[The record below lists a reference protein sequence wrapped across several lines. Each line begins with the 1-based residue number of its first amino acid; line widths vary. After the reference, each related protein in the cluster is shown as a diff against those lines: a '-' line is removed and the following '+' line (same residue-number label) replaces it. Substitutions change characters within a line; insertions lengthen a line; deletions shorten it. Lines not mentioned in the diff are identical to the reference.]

1 MSLLRKGI
9 LAGSGSIICAGI
21 GVFTSMILSRA
32 LLPEGMGRYQIPL
45 TFGVLTVTIISLGIG
60 NSNIFFLNKHRIEH
74 RKIVM
79 NSVWFSFMA
88 SVFLLLLIP
97 VIFFCFHNYFGAL
110 RFLTQIIF
118 SMGIAALLCFNLLRP
133 VLTADL
139 KIRQEV
145 IARITNRL
153 VILIIVAFAFIL
165 GYLSVD
171 TALIATSISH
181 VTVLILVVYFLK
193 EHFDFKISF
202 SWRLFKETLAY
213 GLKLFAAN
221 FAYLVNVSLGLM
233 LVRYLMPNDFINVGY
248 YGRAVAVCGL
258 IMLFPT
264 SVGPLLYARW
274 SGLSGR
280 DRKAQVELAMRLHFA
295 AGSVSIAVLM
305 LFGSFIINILY
316 GEAFLPAV
324 PAMRVLS
331 LGVALRC
338 VFNVF
343 SNFLASDGRPH
354 ITTYIL
360 IFSVVLAASFTFA
373 LVPHIGIIG
382 AALADVIAWSLV
394 LTIGL
399 VLLRRYYGLELKNML
414 LIKKSDFKYLLHAI
428 RKKSDIPATE
438 VVDKQQIMLQ

>member
-9 LAGSGSIICAGI
+9 LAGSGSIISAVI
-21 GVFTSMILSRA
+21 GVLTSMMLSRA
-32 LLPEGMGRYQIPL
+32 LLPEGMGRYQVPL
-45 TFGVLTVTIISLGIG
+45 TFGILTMTVLSLGIG

-74 RKIVM
+74 RQIVI
-79 NSVWFSFMA
+79 NSVWFAFAA
-88 SVFLLLLIP
+88 SLFLLLVIP
-97 VIFFCFHNYFGAL
+97 IVFSCFRNYFGAL
-110 RFLTQIIF
+110 QLSTRIIF

-133 VLTADL
+133 ILTADL

-145 IARITNRL
+145 AARITNRL
-153 VILIIVAFAFIL
+153 AILIMVGFAFLL

-171 TALIATSISH
+171 TALIATSLSH
-181 VTVLILVVYFLK
+181 VAALILVIYFLK

-202 SWRLFKETLAY
+202 SWKLFKETLAY

-233 LVRYLMPNDFINVGY
+233 LVRYLMPNNFSDAGY
-248 YGRAVAVCGL
+248 YGRAVAICGL
-258 IMLFPT
+258 IMLLPA

-274 SGLSGR
+274 SSLSGHS
-280 DRKAQVELAMRLHFA
+280 RKAQVELAMRLHFA
-295 AGSVSIAVLM
+295 AGAATVVALM
-305 LFGSFIINILY
+305 VFGPWIIIILY

-331 LGVALRC
+331 FGVALRC
-338 VFNVF
+338 VFNVC
-343 SNFLASDGRPH
+343 SNLLASDGRPH

-360 IFSVVLAASFTFA
+360 ILSIVVTASLTFV

-399 VLLRRYYGLELKNML
+399 LLLIRIYGLELKNML
-414 LIKKSDFKYLLHAI
+414 LIKKIDFQYLIYAI
-428 RKKSDIPATE
+428 RNKSKISVIEEASN
-438 VVDKQQIMLQ
+438 